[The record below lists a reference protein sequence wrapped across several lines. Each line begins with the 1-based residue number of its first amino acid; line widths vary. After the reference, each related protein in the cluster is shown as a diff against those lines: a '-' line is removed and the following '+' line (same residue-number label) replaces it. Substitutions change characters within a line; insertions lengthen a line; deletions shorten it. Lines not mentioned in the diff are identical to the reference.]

1 MQSKLKKAK
10 QNPLANPV
18 AAHETENWLKEKSSA
33 YLYRVLSDKESGTTR
48 QLLFLELAR
57 AADEQAELWAKEIR
71 KLGTNAPEHYVPD
84 QRTRLVGRLIQQAGP
99 RAIRPIL
106 VAMKMRGMS
115 LYSGNLRAAM
125 LGINDGLVSNVS
137 LILGVAGATSDE
149 QIVLLS
155 GTAGLLAGALTMAA
169 GEFISFRSQ
178 RKKHEYQVGSERAE
192 LTQEPAAEL
201 ALIFEARGLKKG
213 EARQLAGKI
222 IADPD
227 QVQDKLA
234 QETLSINP
242 GELGSPAGAAFFSF
256 VSFAV
261 GGLIPLLPYIFN
273 NAYRLQTA
281 IGLAGLAL
289 LAVGAVLSLDTQR
302 HAALGGL
309 RMLAI
314 GAVAGATAYLI
325 GSALGVILSLV

>member
-18 AAHETENWLKEKSSA
+18 AAHETENWLKEKRSA

-71 KLGTNAPEHYVPD
+71 KLGTNTPGPYVPD
-84 QRTRLVGRLIQQAGP
+84 QRTHLVGRLIQQFGP
-99 RAIRPIL
+99 RAIYPIL
-106 VAMKMRGMS
+106 FAMKMRGMS

-125 LGINDGLVSNVS
+125 LGVNDGLVSNVS
-137 LILGVAGATSDE
+137 LILGVAGATSN
-149 QIVLLS
+149 QQVVLLS
-155 GTAGLLAGALTMAA
+155 GTAGLLAGACFMAT
-169 GEFISFRSQ
+169 GEFISFHSQ
-178 RKKHEYQVGSERAE
+178 RKKHEYQVGVERAE
-192 LTQEPAAEL
+192 LAQEPAAEL
-201 ALIFEARGLKKG
+201 ALIFEARGMEKE
-213 EARQLAGKI
+213 EAHRLAGKI

-227 QVQDKLA
+227 QALDKLA
-234 QETLSINP
+234 HEALSLNP
-242 GELGSPAGAAFFSF
+242 GELGSPLGAALFSF

-261 GGLIPLLPYIFN
+261 GGLVPLLPYLFDN
-273 NAYRLQTA
+273 THRLPAT
-281 IGLAGLAL
+281 IGLTGLAL
-289 LAVGAVLSLDTQR
+289 FAVGTVLSLDIKR
-302 HAALGGL
+302 HPALGGL

-314 GAVAGATAYLI
+314 GAIAGATAYLI